1 MQTFLSMDLVTR
13 AEEAGVSFQ
22 DALQLLDASRLLAR
36 EQDVRGIAQCVC
48 GLVKRLVGADGVT
61 FVLSEGELV
70 YYAEEESPER
80 LWKGRRFPA
89 KHCISGWAIMNR
101 QAAVIEDIYAD
112 PRIPIEA
119 YRPTFVRSLAMV
131 PIGQAQPLG
140 SIGVYW
146 ARNHKATERELFLV
160 EMLAEASLSALTRA
174 SLQQDVEHLRSR
186 LAPVEGTSRGE
197 EEPSLAQFL
206 PVVAH
211 DLKNPLGAISLASQ
225 SLIRRGGLGGDELLN
240 VRRILSSVERARRL
254 VEEVLEYARLKARG
268 GLPLD
273 LEDARLDDVARSVVE
288 EARTAFPGRR
298 IELIAEETNGT
309 WDSLRLSEVMGN
321 LLGNA
326 LQYGH
331 PERPVTLRVEARDG
345 ETCVEVHNFGPVIP
359 EELLPVLFEPFRR
372 GRGDGRGSVGLGLFI
387 VKQII
392 QAHGGHIGVR
402 STSEQGTS
410 FSVHLPRCQVQP
422 IDPPREGAVARRAN
436 PSRQPDGGWTSATV
450 TDLEGGLAGPW

>member
-1 MQTFLSMDLVTR
+1 MQAFSSMDLSARV
-13 AEEAGVSFQ
+13 EEVGASFR
-22 DALQLLDASRLLAR
+22 DVLQLLEASRLLAR
-36 EQDVRGIAQCVC
+36 ARDVREIAQCVC

-89 KHCISGWAIMNR
+89 KQCISGWAIMNR
-101 QAAVIEDIYAD
+101 QTAVSEDIYAD
-112 PRIPIEA
+112 PRIPINA

-131 PIGQAQPLG
+131 PIGHEEPLG

-160 EMLAEASLSALTRA
+160 EMLAEASLAALTRA
-174 SLQQDVEHLRSR
+174 VLQRDVEDLQSR
-186 LAPVEGTSRGE
+186 LAPVEGRPHDE
-197 EEPSLAQFL
+197 EEPSLARFIPL
-206 PVVAH
+206 VAH

-225 SLIRRGGLGGDELLN
+225 SLLRSGALAGNELVN

-273 LEDARLDDVARSVVE
+273 LEDARLDAVARSVVE

-298 IELIAEETNGT
+298 IELVAEETSGT
-309 WDSLRLSEVMGN
+309 WDSHRLAEVLAN

-331 PERPVTLRVEARDG
+331 PERPITLRVETREG
-345 ETCVEVHNFGPVIP
+345 ESCFEVHNFGPVIP
-359 EELLPVLFEPFRR
+359 DELLPVLFEPFRR
-372 GRGDGRGSVGLGLFI
+372 GRSDGHCSVGLGLFI
-387 VKQII
+387 VNQII
-392 QAHGGHIGVR
+392 QAHGGRIRVR
-402 STSEQGTS
+402 STLEQGTS
-410 FSVHLPRCQVQP
+410 FTVHLPRCQMQP
-422 IDPPREGAVARRAN
+422 IDPP
-436 PSRQPDGGWTSATV
+436 
-450 TDLEGGLAGPW
+450 LECTH